1 MVGGSEY
8 ACFAAQALDALGAQ
22 VVHVSAGGGPS
33 GNKGSNIQSMGP
45 AVGELELGFAAVVG
59 EFDALLDCMS
69 DEARLERMRVTE
81 NDDMSKLVSSGVV
94 AELRKQHKCHR

>member
-8 ACFAAQALDALGAQ
+8 ASFAAQALDALGANVMQ
-22 VVHVSAGGGPS
+22 VATSSPPR
-33 GNKGSNIQSMGP
+33 KGRIEVMGP

-69 DEARLERMRVTE
+69 DEARLERIRVT
-81 NDDMSKLVSSGVV
+81 DDDVISELATSGVV
-94 AELRKQHKCHR
+94 AELRKQHNCHR